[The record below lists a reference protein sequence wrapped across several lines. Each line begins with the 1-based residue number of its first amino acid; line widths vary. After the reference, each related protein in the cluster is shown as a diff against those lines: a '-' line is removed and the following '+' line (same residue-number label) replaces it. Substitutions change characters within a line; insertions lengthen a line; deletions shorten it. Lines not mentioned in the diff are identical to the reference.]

1 MLYAAQVRVWILLR
15 GATSM
20 RVYPL
25 LVGSVALLLTVSM
38 TIPFAS
44 ILIAAVLLRPAR
56 WKAIALLSSVGSA
69 AGGLIVYIFFHHL
82 GWIYVVEVYP
92 DLLQSKAWIDAT
104 RWVSSYGV
112 WALLIVAA
120 SPLPQ
125 TPALIFTA
133 VSRLP
138 PAEVFLALFIGK
150 TLKYGVYAWLAATF
164 PGYFHRIVAA
174 LLPAESTI
182 PRDRLVHDK
191 GARS

>member
-1 MLYAAQVRVWILLR
+1 MLHAAQVRVWILLH

-20 RVYPL
+20 RIYPL

-44 ILIAAVLLRPAR
+44 ILIAAVLLRPAH

-69 AGGLIVYIFFHHL
+69 AGGLIIYMFFHHL
-82 GWIYVVEVYP
+82 GWIYVVEAYP
-92 DLLQSKAWIDAT
+92 ELLQSKAWIDAT

-112 WALLIVAA
+112 WALLVVAA

-138 PAEVFLALFIGK
+138 PAEVFLALLIGK
-150 TLKYGVYAWLAATF
+150 SLKYGVYAWLAATF
-164 PGYFHRIVAA
+164 PDYFHRIVAA
-174 LLPAESTI
+174 LLPAESTV

-191 GARS
+191 GAGS